1 MMEAEL
7 KFEEL
12 IARAQ
17 EELLAQR
24 RTERAKSREG
34 IPERTLAW
42 LALPPVWTLKLAE
55 ACSFPTISGSGVR
68 ETLQRLYKE
77 KLCDYIAA
85 SEKLII
91 DESAETTASE
101 SERYIIGNAARV
113 DIFQRIVRDPKKGL
127 PWLQHEMQQIGTAML
142 EARSSGIRVLAHL
155 ERWARLASK
164 AEDPKALVREFTA
177 EIEHL
182 LQAKESG
189 EVLRWIESARPLEE
203 LLGGELTTALRQA
216 SRRLDLFRR
225 RADDERYLAHFVVR
239 DYQINA
245 FKALLTGSN
254 DLWGLHYIGDG
265 GIGKTM
271 LARYIGSH
279 LASELNISVARID
292 FDYLN
297 PEYPP
302 RQPGLLLQE
311 LALELRLQDEG
322 DETETIVRLF
332 ERFDQK
338 VVSLHES
345 LSAFPNDLSALLRT
359 LASMVEGVV
368 QAFATAAAALP
379 KQPVRAA
386 GVQTSGGTHHA
397 PISVCTKY
405 VVSLAIPL
413 NAFCWTS
420 SSCPLDSSIL
430 FCDGALI
437 PRTRAFSSGKGQ
449 KINRRKRIAT
459 IPLTWLCTLR
469 GPKKNQGSSLR

>member
-7 KFEEL
+7 TFEEL
-12 IARAQ
+12 LARKQ

-24 RTERAKSREG
+24 RAERAKSREN
-34 IPERTLAW
+34 IPERTLAC
-42 LALPPVWTLKLAE
+42 LALPPVWTLNLAE
-55 ACSFPTISGSGVR
+55 ACSFPTIPGSGVR

-77 KLCDYIAA
+77 RLCDYIAA

-101 SERYIIGNAARV
+101 SERYVIGNAARV
-113 DIFQRIVRDPKKGL
+113 DIFQRFVRDPEKGL

-142 EARSSGIRVLAHL
+142 EAQSSDIRVLFHL
-155 ERWARLASK
+155 VRWARLASK

-182 LQAKESG
+182 LQAQESG

-203 LLGGELTTALRQA
+203 LLGGELTTALRRA

-225 RADDERYLAHFVVR
+225 RADDERYLAHFVLR

-245 FKALLTGSN
+245 FKAFLTGPN

-265 GIGKTM
+265 GMGKT
-271 LARYIGSH
+271 LFARYLTSR

-297 PEYPP
+297 PDFPL
-302 RQPGLLLQE
+302 RQPGLLLNQ
-311 LALELRLQDEG
+311 LSVELRLQDEG
-322 DETETIVRLF
+322 DETETVARLF

-345 LSAFPNDLSALLRT
+345 LSTSPNDLSAHLRT
-359 LASMVEGVV
+359 LASM
-368 QAFATAAAALP
+368 F
-379 KQPVRAA
+379 
-386 GVQTSGGTHHA
+386 
-397 PISVCTKY
+397 
-405 VVSLAIPL
+405 
-413 NAFCWTS
+413 
-420 SSCPLDSSIL
+420 
-430 FCDGALI
+430 
-437 PRTRAFSSGKGQ
+437 
-449 KINRRKRIAT
+449 
-459 IPLTWLCTLR
+459 
-469 GPKKNQGSSLR
+469 